1 MNSKIE
7 LSLTPALS
15 HRRGEGDN
23 CLGTLPRAAF
33 VPHLPWAS
41 IFLPFQGGSLAAR
54 VAMHYSAHPQR
65 VLRVVDETKE

>member
-1 MNSKIE
+1 MNFQIE
-7 LSLTPALS
+7 LPLTPALS

-41 IFLPFQGGSLAAR
+41 IFLPFQGGGLVARCLA
-54 VAMHYSAHPQR
+54 
-65 VLRVVDETKE
+65 TKEVA